1 MFLTLLIVNF
11 VDCSNSRSTHLTFE
25 VGYLETRCKVLVN
38 RKVSTTHDIIL
49 LYHLLN
55 LAVCSFPP
63 WKTCMESQFE
73 QKLGC
78 GPWAYAEDLASET
91 FSTRF
96 LDDVPV
102 LHFRDSKKII
112 NGDLDPFCDI
122 VQLFLTYD
130 FVRHGWNG

>member
-1 MFLTLLIVNF
+1 MFLALLIVNF

-102 LHFRDSKKII
+102 LHFRDSKKNHQWGSGSI
-112 NGDLDPFCDI
+112 L
-122 VQLFLTYD
+122 
-130 FVRHGWNG
+130 